1 MDIGKKIREMRQ
13 AKKISIRSMAEQTG
27 VTPSMISQV
36 ERNLCSPS
44 LLLLRNISEVL
55 GIPVWFLLY
64 DSDKPHTALTRKDE
78 RMLINIDKE
87 GKLKQ
92 AYLVPAQGR
101 RIEEEDH
108 ESQLEV
114 IFDDWQPGA
123 ASGFISH
130 KGEEAVFILSG
141 KLEVSVGDDVIVLN
155 EGDCVTYFA
164 DTPHQIKS
172 IGDENAQFLTIITP
186 ATF

>member
-1 MDIGKKIREMRQ
+1 MDVGKKIREMRQ

-27 VTPSMISQV
+27 VTASMISQV

-78 RMLINIDKE
+78 RKLINIDKE
-87 GKLKQ
+87 GRLKQ
-92 AYLVPAQGR
+92 AYLVPVPGR
-101 RIEEEDH
+101 RIEEDDH

-114 IFDDWQPGA
+114 IYDDWESGA

-130 KGEEAVFILSG
+130 KGEEAVFLLAG
-141 KLEVSVGDDVIVLN
+141 KLEVSVGDDVVILN
-155 EGDCVTYFA
+155 EGDCITYFA
-164 DTPHQIKS
+164 DTPHQLKS